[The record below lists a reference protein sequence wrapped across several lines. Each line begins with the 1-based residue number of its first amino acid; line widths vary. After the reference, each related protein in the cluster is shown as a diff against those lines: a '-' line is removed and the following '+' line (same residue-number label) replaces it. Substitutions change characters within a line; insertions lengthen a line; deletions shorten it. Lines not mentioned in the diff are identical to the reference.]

1 MRSVEGGV
9 DVSEVAAVYS
19 GGGGSGGIAVVD
31 GAGGGEGTV
40 MNDMTLDTLAAEIN
54 ILHRSAEHHV
64 EQAIVYA
71 ARCGLRYF

>member
-1 MRSVEGGV
+1 
-9 DVSEVAAVYS
+9 
-19 GGGGSGGIAVVD
+19 
-31 GAGGGEGTV
+31 

-71 ARCGLRYF
+71 ARRGLRYF